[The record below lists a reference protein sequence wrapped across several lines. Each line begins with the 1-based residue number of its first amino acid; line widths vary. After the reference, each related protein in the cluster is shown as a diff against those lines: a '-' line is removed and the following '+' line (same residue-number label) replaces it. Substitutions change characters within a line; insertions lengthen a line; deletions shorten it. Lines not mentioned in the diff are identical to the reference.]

1 MTELWDTISAI
12 DDSVTQDD
20 TTTKL
25 LQGKTKLQAF
35 LNHCTV
41 RRYYYFMI
49 SKCGDISCKLC
60 KPPRLPQ
67 DVFQGIHKLPDP
79 VPTEDGDHF
88 KSFEELYGT
97 ETTEKFRPSLVS
109 KQTALAQRDFGF
121 RLSGETVRRT
131 ILCTECSK
139 PRCVYSPKKLVEA
152 ERQSLEQILDTIDY
166 TCGTSAIP
174 ESHKLHKVCLFENV
188 TCGNSITPHYY
199 SSRLKFPLVCHVC
212 GTPDDLVPIQDDWKE
227 SYQSIHPVCHQCKSI
242 GHEERTRNKSK
253 VGGKKKK

>member
-1 MTELWDTISAI
+1 
-12 DDSVTQDD
+12 
-20 TTTKL
+20 
-25 LQGKTKLQAF
+25 
-35 LNHCTV
+35 
-41 RRYYYFMI
+41 MI

-139 PRCVYSPKKLVEA
+139 ARCVYSPKKLVEA

-174 ESHKLHKVCLFENV
+174 ESHKLHKVFSRVLAAQSVFRNKNRSNKVYLFENV

-199 SSRLKFPLVCHVC
+199 SSRLKFPLVCHMC

-227 SYQSIHPVCHQCKSI
+227 SYQSINPVCHQCKSI
-242 GHEERTRNKSK
+242 GHENVPETSPRLAGRKRSK
-253 VGGKKKK
+253 IREYFCITASETVT